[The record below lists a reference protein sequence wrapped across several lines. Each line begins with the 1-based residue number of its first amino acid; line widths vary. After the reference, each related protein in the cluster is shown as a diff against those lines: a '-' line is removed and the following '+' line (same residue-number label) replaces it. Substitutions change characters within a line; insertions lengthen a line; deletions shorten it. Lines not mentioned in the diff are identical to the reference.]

1 MWPETTPVGRIPRTV
16 IRRHTYGY
24 RAEPGHLVLDV
35 AQGDPRAALL
45 TNRTG
50 SGLSVDLGE
59 AFLREV
65 IRLPGSRLPH
75 TAQEWESLERIDGRA
90 RISLADGDSLV
101 LVFSNDARGVQSYQA
116 TVAGTVIEVSGGSGP
131 GIIIEP

>member
-1 MWPETTPVGRIPRTV
+1 MWPETTPIGRIPRTV

-24 RAEPGHLVLDV
+24 RAEPGHLILDV
-35 AQGDPRAALL
+35 AQGDPPAALL

-65 IRLPGSRLPH
+65 ILLPGSRLPR
-75 TAQEWESLERIDGRA
+75 TAAEWERLERIGR
-90 RISLADGDSLV
+90 REGISLSDGDSLA
-101 LVFSNDARGVQSYQA
+101 LVFSDEARGVQSYQA
-116 TVAGTVIEVSGGSGP
+116 TVDGTDIEVSGGSGP
-131 GIIIEP
+131 DIIIEP